1 MKDELVFGVNPVRE
15 ALRGSRGVFEL
26 YVQATATD
34 HRLEKILELAEE
46 RGVKVLKRDR
56 NDLTRMCG
64 SSHHQGM
71 ALKVAPFPYAELEDV
86 IAASTQDGTAGFL
99 LVLDGIQDPHNLG
112 ALIRSAA
119 CAGANGVI
127 IPRDRACGI
136 TPAAEKSSAGAVE
149 TIPVAQVTN
158 VVQTLEVLKKAGY
171 WVYGLEGEARQS
183 VYGVTFSGNV
193 ALVIGGEGE
202 GIRPLVRKQCD
213 VVMSIPQYGGVGSL
227 NASVAGGIALF
238 QVARGVR
245 EAQGS

>member
-1 MKDELVFGVNPVRE
+1 MKDELVFGVNPVKE

-26 YVQATATD
+26 YVQSTATD
-34 HRLEKILELAEE
+34 HRLEKILELAQE
-46 RGVKVLKRDR
+46 RGVKVLKRER

-71 ALKVAPFPYAELEDV
+71 ALKVAPFPYAELTDI
-86 IAASTQDGTAGFL
+86 IAASAQAGSAGVL

-112 ALIRSAA
+112 ALIRTAA
-119 CAGANGVI
+119 CAGATGVI

-158 VVQTLEVLKKAGY
+158 IAQTLESMKQAGY
-171 WVYGLEGEARQS
+171 WVYGLEGGARQS
-183 VYGVTFSGNV
+183 VYDVQFSGNV
-193 ALVIGGEGE
+193 ALVIGSEGE
-202 GIRPLVRKQCD
+202 GIRPLVLKQCD
-213 VVMSIPQYGGVGSL
+213 VLMSIPQYGGVGSL

-245 EAQGS
+245 GSRES